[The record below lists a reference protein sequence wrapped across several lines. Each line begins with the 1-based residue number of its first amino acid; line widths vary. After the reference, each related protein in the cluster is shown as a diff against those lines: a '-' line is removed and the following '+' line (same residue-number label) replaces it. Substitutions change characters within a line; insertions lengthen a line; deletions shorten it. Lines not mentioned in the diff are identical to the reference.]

1 MRRALPLLLAVAA
14 FFIAGAIWINSSRV
28 ASHTFEAGSA
38 LNTSPEGT
46 SLAYAYL
53 GHRGMVNLLTTSFRG
68 AGVPQNAVIFRF
80 DVDDDDSSIDDD
92 EDPTDKKTALKTP
105 PPLITP
111 AEEEFVRGGGRL
123 VLAGVSSIP
132 TRNVAGKT
140 AAKVFPLWPGVDTLS
155 LPETLGFASR
165 SLPRGMHTLFAAN
178 GEAVVARQIIGA
190 GDVIVISV
198 PEMFENQHIAAG
210 HHLALLSALADD
222 AALERRP
229 LAGWTAGGSPARQ
242 ATTAAEPAAVQPAS
256 RRRYEQR
263 PVYFDE
269 YAHGIASDDGALAL
283 MTEWRLGPLLIL
295 GGIAALFTFWRNA
308 RRIGLP
314 DAEERDTRSDAI
326 DLVASLGALYG
337 RSMTNSDAIAL
348 YRAALE
354 RTVAAQSGLRG
365 DALHKRV
372 SDLTH
377 GLTPPAGVTLAAHAF
392 DRQLNAINDAF
403 RTLERTARGGQHANH
418 R

>member
-68 AGVPQNAVIFRF
+68 AVVPRNAVIFRL

-92 EDPTDKKTALKTP
+92 DDPSDKKTRLKTP

-123 VLAGVSSIP
+123 VLAGLSSIP

-140 AAKVFPLWPGVDTLS
+140 ATKVFPLWPGIDTLS
-155 LPETLGFASR
+155 LPETIGFAPR
-165 SLPRGMHTLFAAN
+165 WLPRGMHTIFAAN
-178 GEAVVARQIIGA
+178 GESVVARQIISA

-210 HHLALLSALADD
+210 HHLALLTALA
-222 AALERRP
+222 ER
-229 LAGWTAGGSPARQ
+229 
-242 ATTAAEPAAVQPAS
+242 
-256 RRRYEQR
+256 R

-269 YAHGIASDDGALAL
+269 YAHGVASDDGALAL

-295 GGIAALFTFWRNA
+295 LGIAALFTFWRNA
-308 RRIGLP
+308 RRVGPP

-326 DLVASLGALYG
+326 DLVASLGALYA
-337 RSMTNSDAIAL
+337 RSMSNSDAIAL

-372 SDLTH
+372 ADLTH
-377 GLTPPAGVTLAAHAF
+377 GLVPGADEKHAF
-392 DRQLNAINDAF
+392 DRQLNVINDAF

>member
-1 MRRALPLLLAVAA
+1 VRRALPLLLAVAA

-53 GHRGMVNLLTTSFRG
+53 GHRGIVNLLTTSFRG
-68 AGVPQNAVIFRF
+68 AVVPPNAVIFRF
-80 DVDDDDSSIDDD
+80 DLDDDDSSIDDY
-92 EDPTDKKTALKTP
+92 DPSDKKTAVKTP
-105 PPLITP
+105 PPLITS

-123 VLAGVSSIP
+123 VIAGLSSIP
-132 TRNVAGKT
+132 ARNDVGKT
-140 AAKVFPLWPGVDTLS
+140 ATKVFPVWTGVDTIS
-155 LPETLGFASR
+155 LPETVGFAPR

-178 GEAVVARQIIGA
+178 GESVVARQFIGA

-210 HHLALLSALADD
+210 HHLALLTALA
-222 AALERRP
+222 ER
-229 LAGWTAGGSPARQ
+229 
-242 ATTAAEPAAVQPAS
+242 
-256 RRRYEQR
+256 R

-269 YAHGIASDDGALAL
+269 YAHGVASDDGALAL

-295 GGIAALFTFWRNA
+295 LGIAALFTFWRNA
-308 RRIGLP
+308 RRIGAP

-337 RSMTNSDAIAL
+337 RSMSNSDAIAL

-372 SDLTH
+372 ADLTH
-377 GLTPPAGVTLAAHAF
+377 GLVPGADEKHAF